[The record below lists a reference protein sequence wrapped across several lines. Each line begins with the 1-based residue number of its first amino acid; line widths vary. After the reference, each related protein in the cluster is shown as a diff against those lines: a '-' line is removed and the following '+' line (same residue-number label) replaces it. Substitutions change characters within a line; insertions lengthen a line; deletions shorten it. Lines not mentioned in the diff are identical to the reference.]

1 MPVEAQ
7 SRGVLHLRAK
17 PLAAPP
23 ADVRIEAVGD
33 QDRLL
38 EEDLQVRARNSV
50 GLVCSLTQKKGPRA
64 HWHSHTCMLDGV
76 LRMRPMCR
84 A

>member
-1 MPVEAQ
+1 MPVEAE
-7 SRGVLHLRAK
+7 SRGVLHLLAK

-38 EEDLQVRARNSV
+38 EQNVQVRARNSV
-50 GLVCSLTQKKGPRA
+50 TLVA
-64 HWHSHTCMLDGV
+64 
-76 LRMRPMCR
+76 